1 MGLRTWIKK
10 KVEERRKTKV
20 YKTIRKHVW
29 HDAFK
34 HEPMAYGIKNVIK
47 EVFEHSCETE
57 KDWNKFPREK
67 FEILFNALC
76 KYSPEKYLEVR
87 EEKED
92 YLMWRMSPAVWSKN
106 FTREQIENFEKIH
119 AEAQKKQ
126 KELENQ

>member
-10 KVEERRKTKV
+10 KVEERRETKV

-34 HEPMAYGIKNVIK
+34 HEPMAFGIKNMIEK
-47 EVFEHSCETE
+47 GFEFPCDTE

-67 FEILFNALC
+67 FEILFKGFC

-87 EEKED
+87 EEK
-92 YLMWRMSPAVWSKN
+92 
-106 FTREQIENFEKIH
+106 
-119 AEAQKKQ
+119 
-126 KELENQ
+126 